1 MHYEEGTGSY
11 QNDFLEL
18 ILDTQYRYDFPYR
31 VDKEKYNT
39 IMEKYHEATR
49 FKDAD
54 VVTFRCDYNN
64 DDDDNIDHRAFFVW
78 PENSPEGSRDF
89 YDCIQFGYGLGL
101 ELDDYEPFVRDILD
115 CIVCVDTDHAK
126 DLKDKLRGQ
135 MAVLKDNIE
144 VIDGL
149 LWERYK

>member
-18 ILDTQYRYDFPYR
+18 ILDTPYRYNFPYR
-31 VDKEKYNT
+31 VDKKKYNT

-54 VVTFRCDYNN
+54 VVTFTCDYCTDN
-64 DDDDNIDHRAFFVW
+64 DGNIEYRAFFVW

-89 YDCIQFGYGLGL
+89 YDCIQFGYGIGL
-101 ELDDYEPFVRDILD
+101 ELDNYEPFVRDILD
-115 CIVCVDTDHAK
+115 CVVGVYIDHAK
-126 DLKDKLRGQ
+126 DLKDKLRKQ
-135 MAVLKDNIE
+135 MAVLKDNIDI
-144 VIDGL
+144 VDGL
-149 LWERYK
+149 LNQ